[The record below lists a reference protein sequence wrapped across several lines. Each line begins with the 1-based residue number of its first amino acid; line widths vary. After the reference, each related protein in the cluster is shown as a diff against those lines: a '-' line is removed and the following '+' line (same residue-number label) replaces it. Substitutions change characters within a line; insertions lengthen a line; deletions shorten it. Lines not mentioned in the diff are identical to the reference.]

1 MMILGG
7 TTPLNII
14 LKFKKKKIMKMMMNF
29 LNGMKILKIMKINQ
43 NIGLQEIKWI
53 KF

>member
-1 MMILGG
+1 
-7 TTPLNII
+7 
-14 LKFKKKKIMKMMMNF
+14 MKADDEFSEWEEDNE
-29 LNGMKILKIMKINQ
+29 NNEDKS

>member
-1 MMILGG
+1 
-7 TTPLNII
+7 
-14 LKFKKKKIMKMMMNF
+14 MMNF
-29 LNGMKILKIMKINQ
+29 LSGMKTVNEKKISL